1 MKRAWILIVVG
12 LLLVAFVLGTLVGS
26 RRGQRPGV
34 SAAVGA
40 RGAPESPAATSSS
53 GCVDIHDVGPQVG
66 KAGCVTGQVLR
77 IYTSHSGNTFL
88 DFCSD
93 YRSCPFTSVIFAS
106 DKDKFGDLESLQG
119 KRVEIRGS
127 ITVYQ
132 SRAEI
137 IIHDPQQIRTA
148 P

>member
-1 MKRAWILIVVG
+1 MKRAWILVIVG

-26 RRGQRPGV
+26 RRGPRPGV
-34 SAAVGA
+34 SAPAVA
-40 RGAPESPAATSSS
+40 RGASELPAGPGST
-53 GCVDIHDVGPQVG
+53 GCVDIHEAGPQVG

-77 IYTSHSGNTFL
+77 VFTSRGGNTFL

>member
-1 MKRAWILIVVG
+1 MKRAWILVVVG

-26 RRGQRPGV
+26 RRGQRPEV
-34 SAAVGA
+34 SAPFA
-40 RGAPESPAATSSS
+40 APELPAATSSS
-53 GCVDIHDVGPQVG
+53 GCVDIHGVGPQVG
-66 KAGCVTGQVLR
+66 KAGCVSGQVLR
-77 IYTSHSGNTFL
+77 VYTSRSGNTFL

-148 P
+148 R